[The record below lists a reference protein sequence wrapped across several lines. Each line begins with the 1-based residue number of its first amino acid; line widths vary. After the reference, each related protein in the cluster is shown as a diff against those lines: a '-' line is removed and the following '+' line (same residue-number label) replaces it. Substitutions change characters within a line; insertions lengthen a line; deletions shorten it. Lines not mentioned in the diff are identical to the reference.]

1 MNCMKP
7 AAIILMSLLTFGG
20 FISCSKDNNGGE
32 PDLTPKSIEL
42 STKGAEV
49 IAHGNDFGIELFTKV
64 AIEEERNF
72 MLSPLSASTALTMLL
87 NGCAGETYDQ
97 LRKALKYPESMTISE
112 INDVYRSL
120 VAQLLVADPK
130 VKLALAN
137 AIFYR
142 QGFSVKNPF
151 LSTMDNDFDAEIAG
165 LDFSLLS
172 SLNTINKWASDNTN
186 GKIPKVL
193 DEISDDA
200 VMFIMNALYFK
211 GDWSYQFDKDLTS
224 DRPFYTDGTN
234 SVSVSTMK
242 GEIGSKAASGD
253 GFLAI
258 EMPYGRTNF
267 TMVVLVPEGTLA
279 DFNASFTA
287 EKWNTITSVFDDVE
301 KYSELTVYMPKFK
314 FSYEKFLNDQLKSMG
329 MIDAFIPDVA
339 NLSGISDASIYV
351 NFVKQNTFVEV
362 DEKGTEAAAVTTI
375 GVYATSF
382 PPQPRE
388 FVIDKPFVFA
398 IRERTTNTLL
408 FIGQVTNPLNQ

>member
-1 MNCMKP
+1 
-7 AAIILMSLLTFGG
+7 
-20 FISCSKDNNGGE
+20 
-32 PDLTPKSIEL
+32 
-42 STKGAEV
+42 
-49 IAHGNDFGIELFTKV
+49 
-64 AIEEERNF
+64 
-72 MLSPLSASTALTMLL
+72 
-87 NGCAGETYDQ
+87 
-97 LRKALKYPESMTISE
+97 
-112 INDVYRSL
+112 
-120 VAQLLVADPK
+120 
-130 VKLALAN
+130 
-137 AIFYR
+137 
-142 QGFSVKNPF
+142 
-151 LSTMDNDFDAEIAG
+151 
-165 LDFSLLS
+165 
-172 SLNTINKWASDNTN
+172 
-186 GKIPKVL
+186 
-193 DEISDDA
+193 
-200 VMFIMNALYFK
+200 MNALYFK

-408 FIGQVTNPLNQ
+408 FIGQVANPLNQ